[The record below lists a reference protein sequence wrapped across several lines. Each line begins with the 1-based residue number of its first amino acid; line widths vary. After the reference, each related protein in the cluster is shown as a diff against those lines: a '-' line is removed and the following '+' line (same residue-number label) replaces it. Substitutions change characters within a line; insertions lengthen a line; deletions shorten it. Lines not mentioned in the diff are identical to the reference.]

1 MLHEEGLDNVF
12 KRHEKHAL
20 ATRAAVQAWGFENV
34 CKEEKDFSNVL
45 TSRTSLT
52 MPINLR
58 FVFPSAIGHVP
69 LQYVTIDTN
78 EKIIFCF

>member
-45 TSRTSLT
+45 TAVMLPENHNDDNFR
-52 MPINLR
+52 R
-58 FVFPSAIGHVP
+58 
-69 LQYVTIDTN
+69 
-78 EKIIFCF
+78 IIL